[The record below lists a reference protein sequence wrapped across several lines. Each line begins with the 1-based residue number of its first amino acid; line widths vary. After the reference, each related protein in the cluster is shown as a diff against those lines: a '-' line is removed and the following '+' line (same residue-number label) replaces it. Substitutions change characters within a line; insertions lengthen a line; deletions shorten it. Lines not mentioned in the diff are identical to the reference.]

1 MLRLAPLLL
10 ATCGARAPL
19 GGREL
24 HSTSLRP
31 FGALSL
37 SGGALPARRA
47 SAPLVLCAPA
57 ATAPPAVAL
66 RRLERSD
73 IWAASALL
81 AEVFSSEL
89 GPVQRQL
96 VQLEHVV
103 GIGGRHGRTAL
114 FVAEERRGGR
124 SRLVGF
130 VEMFTQESPP
140 RPSPRRGSLPP
151 RAAHAPPTAARRRPP
166 TAHPPAHRRPPVHLQ
181 EYLSASLPPGSPAVL
196 AGRLK
201 PYVASLA
208 VRQAARG
215 RGLGAE
221 LVRACEAAAAGKG
234 QRIVQIQVESTNE
247 VALRLYARL
256 GYRVVAMD
264 TRARKL
270 VGDVFFGESVLF
282 TKLTL
287 EKTLGGDAT

>member
-19 GGREL
+19 GGRG
-24 HSTSLRP
+24 TSLRP

-124 SRLVGF
+124 SRL
-130 VEMFTQESPP
+130 
-140 RPSPRRGSLPP
+140 
-151 RAAHAPPTAARRRPP
+151 
-166 TAHPPAHRRPPVHLQ
+166 

>member
-19 GGREL
+19 GGRGA
-24 HSTSLRP
+24 TSLRP

-114 FVAEERRGGR
+114 FVAEEQRGGR

-130 VEMFTQESPP
+130 VEMFT
-140 RPSPRRGSLPP
+140 
-151 RAAHAPPTAARRRPP
+151 
-166 TAHPPAHRRPPVHLQ
+166 Q